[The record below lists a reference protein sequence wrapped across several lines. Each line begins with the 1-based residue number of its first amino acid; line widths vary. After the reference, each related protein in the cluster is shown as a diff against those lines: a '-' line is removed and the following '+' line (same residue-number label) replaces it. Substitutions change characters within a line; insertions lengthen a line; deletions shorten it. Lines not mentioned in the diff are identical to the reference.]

1 MINSRVKI
9 GIIGDFNPKNSTH
22 LATND
27 SIVHAADAIGQPVAI
42 EWVPTL
48 QLERNGVA
56 ALSAYQGLWCS
67 PGSPYVSMEGA
78 LVAIQY
84 AREAQIPFFGT

>member
-1 MINSRVKI
+1 MTNSRVKI
-9 GIIGDFNPKNSTH
+9 GVIGDYNPKNNTH
-22 LATND
+22 LATNA
-27 SIVHAADAIGQPVAI
+27 SIIHAAAAIGQPAAI
-42 EWVPTL
+42 AWLPTP

-56 ALSAYQGLWCS
+56 TLSAYQGLWCS

-78 LVAIQY
+78 LAAIQY

>member
-1 MINSRVKI
+1 MDSTVKI
-9 GIIGDFNPKNSTH
+9 GVIGDFNAKNSTH
-22 LATND
+22 LTTNA

-42 EWVPTL
+42 EWLPTP

-78 LVAIQY
+78 LAAIQY
-84 AREAQIPFFGT
+84 AREAQLPFFGT